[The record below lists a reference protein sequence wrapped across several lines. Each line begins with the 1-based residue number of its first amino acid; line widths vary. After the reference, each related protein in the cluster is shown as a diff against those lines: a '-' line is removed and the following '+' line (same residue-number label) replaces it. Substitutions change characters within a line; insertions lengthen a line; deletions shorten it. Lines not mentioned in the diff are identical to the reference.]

1 MPRET
6 FLDKAIGNYKVATII
21 KEQMG
26 SNKIYLDHVAFY
38 LQQSVEMCLKYQMEN
53 NGIEH
58 QRIHDI
64 DQLIQAGRQ
73 GGVDI
78 IMVDYIMEHSKMISS
93 WETRAGNLSDDYLE
107 AKDIEVAMAGVSDFL
122 DRVVENK
129 RLREARSSP
138 THKDEIEENE
148 R

>member
-38 LQQSVEMCLKYQMEN
+38 LQQSVEMCLKYQLEN
-53 NGIEH
+53 N
-58 QRIHDI
+58 DI